1 MLTDDWKSALFTL
14 LSSGGTVLV
23 TGGMDSGKTT
33 FTLTLA
39 NACVAQKKTCA
50 VVDLDP
56 GQSELG
62 PPTTLSM
69 GLVEHP
75 VDLLSNV
82 IPRHSY
88 FLGSASP
95 AGHLTHFTAGASA
108 LVVPAQA
115 LQPHVVAIDLPGV
128 VDGMLG
134 SIMLESIVTAVS
146 PDYIVSVSRGDEL
159 DAVLAPYRGMK
170 RPTVLC
176 IKTTSQARR
185 RSPDVRRTRRELKLA
200 ACFAEAAPVNL
211 PLAALGVTRAPL
223 FRGKP
228 LSAGDLDSLGR
239 ALEVKV
245 HYAEESPG
253 SLTVLTENTP
263 TRVSAIRFAEAQAPT
278 DVFILPVVAFSGLL
292 LGLVSESGQLTSL
305 GIMDR
310 FNPATG
316 MARVLTPCKNTDS
329 IRQVVM
335 GSLRITPAG
344 KELGPFRIRK
354 IMTPRDAGK

>member
-50 VVDLDP
+50 VIDLDP

-69 GLVEHP
+69 GMVDQP

-82 IPRHSY
+82 ITRHSF

-95 AGHLTHFTAGASA
+95 AGQLTYFTAGASCLVNHARA
-108 LVVPAQA
+108 LT
-115 LQPHVVAIDLPGV
+115 PHIEAIDLPGV
-128 VDGMLG
+128 VDGLLG
-134 SIMLESIVTAVS
+134 SVMLESIVCAVN
-146 PDYIVSVSRGDEL
+146 PDYIVALSRGDEL
-159 DAVLAPYRGMK
+159 DSFLLPYRGMK
-170 RPTVLC
+170 RPAILN

-185 RSPDVRRTRRELKLA
+185 RSPEVRRTRRELKLA
-200 ACFAEAAPVNL
+200 AYFADASPVNL
-211 PLAALGVTRAPL
+211 PFAALGVTRAPL

-228 LSAGDLDSLGR
+228 LLPAALDSLAK
-239 ALEVKV
+239 ALDAGVL
-245 HYAEESPG
+245 YAEESPG
-253 SLTVLTENTP
+253 TLTVLTENTP
-263 TRVSAIRFAEAQAPT
+263 DRMRTMRLASQQAPD
-278 DVFILPVVAFSGLL
+278 DVFVLPAAAFSGLL
-292 LGLVSESGQLTSL
+292 LGLVGENGQLVSL
-305 GIMDR
+305 GIMDK
-310 FNPATG
+310 FNPASG
-316 MARVLTPCKNTDS
+316 MARIHTPCRNPDS
-329 IRQVVM
+329 IRQIII

-344 KELGPFRIRK
+344 KELGLFRIRK
-354 IMTPRDAGK
+354 IMTPRDAGT